1 MKSLVINIKDDTIVD
16 KVLWMLEHFKNDGLE
31 IVSKEDMEDLKLLK
45 ETRSEEKIDFRTQ
58 KLLNLQNIKKLT
70 NFEPAYRLRI
80 GDYRVLFDVE
90 DDNLIVGRVLHRK
103 ESYL

>member
-90 DDNLIVGRVLHRK
+90 ENIIIIGRILHRK
-103 ESYL
+103 ESY